1 MPKEFKIAHESKT
14 YRCLIHLDRLSITFR
29 HWSGST
35 FQDIRNPDFVIKEQ
49 VYGRIILQHDAS
61 AGLGGFYHSYKVLYD
76 GMHVGRLH
84 AATKLKKHELQFD
97 FSKDVFYTFHS
108 DFWYEVYTAV
118 KNELAIIY
126 NNIMYME
133 ISIDTDK
140 DLVEQYT
147 FYFQNTIDN
156 KLGNGSQY
164 KLRGK
169 TRVHVLD
176 NGSSFVINGTDC
188 AISIYDKSIHA
199 EKYIMDYFLKNGLGD
214 QKVYRIESRL
224 KWDYIRYLRN
234 RKSLDIAVE
243 TLKDARQLAKI
254 FLLSSASKTSF
265 LDLKDKVYD
274 ENRNAHYR
282 RINILDDLPLE
293 TADIGNLNKEIRN
306 NHYISESIDENI
318 IRQNYYRFL
327 ETGKKE
333 YFQNFR
339 SSCSVAGYNLNQVL
353 YYISRFNHSYKGN
366 RTQEV
371 LERAQYVNRWFH
383 GRDLRRFM
391 DGLRHMANKMRA
403 LLFGAV

>member
-1 MPKEFKIAHESKT
+1 MPKEFKIGYNGND

-35 FQDIRNPDFVIKEQ
+35 FQDIRNPDFIVNEQ
-49 VYGRIILQHDAS
+49 VYGKITLLYDTS
-61 AGLGGFYHSYKVLYD
+61 SGLGGFYHSYKVLHN
-76 GMHVGRLH
+76 GIHVGRLH

-97 FSKDVFYTFHS
+97 FAKEVFYSFHS

-118 KNELAIIY
+118 KVELGIIY
-126 NNIMYME
+126 NNIMYVE

-140 DLVEQYT
+140 DLVEHYAY
-147 FYFQNTIDN
+147 FYQNTIDN

-164 KLRGK
+164 KLRGR

-176 NGSSFVINGTDC
+176 NGSSFVIDGTDC
-188 AISIYDKSIHA
+188 AISIYNKSIHA

-234 RKSLDIAVE
+234 RKSLDITVE
-243 TLKDARQLAKI
+243 TLKDPGQLAKI
-254 FLLSSASKTSF
+254 FQLSTANKTSF
-265 LDLKDKVYD
+265 LDLNDKVYD

-282 RINILDDLPLE
+282 RINILDDLPLV
-293 TADIGNLNKEIRN
+293 TADIGILNKEIRN

-333 YFQNFR
+333 YFFNFR
-339 SSCSVAGYNLNQVL
+339 SSCSVAGCNLNQIL
-353 YYISRFNHSYKGN
+353 NYISRFNHGYKGN

-371 LERAQYVNRWFH
+371 LERMSYASSWFS
-383 GRDLRRFM
+383 GRVLRRFREGIRIM
-391 DGLRHMANKMRA
+391 TRKLRA
-403 LLFGAV
+403 LLFNAL

>member
-1 MPKEFKIAHESKT
+1 MAEEFKIRYDGNN

-29 HWSGST
+29 HWSGSS
-35 FQDIRNPDFVIKEQ
+35 FQDIRNPDFIVNEQ
-49 VYGRIILQHDAS
+49 VYGKITLQHDAS
-61 AGLGGFYHSYKVLYD
+61 TGLGGFYHSYKVLYD
-76 GMHVGRLH
+76 GIHVGRLH
-84 AATKLKKHELQFD
+84 AATKLKKHQLQLD
-97 FSKDVFYTFHS
+97 FAKEVFYTFHS

-118 KNELAIIY
+118 KNELGIIY

-140 DLVEQYT
+140 DLVEEYA

-156 KLGNGSQY
+156 KQGNGSQY

-176 NGSSFVINGTDC
+176 NGSSFVIDGTDC

-234 RKSLDIAVE
+234 RKSLDITVE
-243 TLKDARQLAKI
+243 TLKDTRLLAKI
-254 FLLSSASKTSF
+254 FQLSTASKTSF

-306 NHYISESIDENI
+306 THYISESIDENI

-353 YYISRFNHSYKGN
+353 NYISRFNHSYKGN

-371 LERAQYVNRWFH
+371 LERMQYVNRWFH
-383 GRDLRRFM
+383 GRDLRRFK
-391 DGLRHMANKMRA
+391 DGLRNMANKMRA
-403 LLFGAV
+403 LLVGAV

>member
-1 MPKEFKIAHESKT
+1 M
-14 YRCLIHLDRLSITFR
+14 DRLSITFR
-29 HWSGST
+29 HWSGSS
-35 FQDIRNPDFVIKEQ
+35 FQDIRNPDFIVNEQ
-49 VYGRIILQHDAS
+49 VYGKITLQHDAS

-76 GMHVGRLH
+76 GIHVGRLH
-84 AATKLKKHELQFD
+84 AATKLKKHELQLD
-97 FSKDVFYTFHS
+97 FAKEVFYAFHS
-108 DFWYEVYTAV
+108 DFWYEVYIAV
-118 KNELAIIY
+118 KDELGIIY

-140 DLVEQYT
+140 DLVGLYAS
-147 FYFQNTIDN
+147 YFQNTIDN

-164 KLRGK
+164 KLRGR

-176 NGSSFVINGTDC
+176 NGSSFVIDGTDC

-199 EKYIMDYFLKNGLGD
+199 EKYIMDYFLKNELGD

-234 RKSLDIAVE
+234 RKGLDITVE
-243 TLKDARQLAKI
+243 TLKDPKQLAKI
-254 FLLSSASKTSF
+254 FQLSTASKTSF

-282 RINILDDLPLE
+282 RINIMDGLPLE

-327 ETGKKE
+327 ETGDKQ
-333 YFQNFR
+333 YFMNFR
-339 SSCSVAGYNLNQVL
+339 SSCSAAGSDLNQIIN
-353 YYISRFNHSYKGN
+353 YISRFNHGYKGN
-366 RTQEV
+366 RTHQV
-371 LERAQYVNRWFH
+371 LERMAYASRWFS
-383 GRDLRRFM
+383 GRGLMRFKDGIRIMARKLRT
-391 DGLRHMANKMRA
+391 LI
-403 LLFGAV
+403 FGAL